1 LDDLSV
7 DDGSPPRLS
16 EPADVEFTAVQAS
29 GKQRV
34 TPLQHAFPKQIEH
47 SPTLTGNSFGALDV
61 DDVSDEKAADSDDS
75 LYKAVVATSP
85 DVGHILRRQDQKSGS
100 EIGRDRYYVD
110 GHLVEEDG

>member
-1 LDDLSV
+1 M
-7 DDGSPPRLS
+7 
-16 EPADVEFTAVQAS
+16 EFTAVQAS